1 MPIFHSPL
9 PENIQ
14 DHYGEFLL
22 GQTLKEINNDLL
34 EVWFNIN
41 YLPGVPDI
49 DLIIFEPDRGLYTAE
64 VKSLGIES
72 IEQYDLENLIVIG
85 KSDKSQH
92 PVKQARI
99 GQIKLRNYLNDY
111 HLKANR
117 IVKPPFIQTTVIWN
131 KISREQWNKKFSNP
145 QIMIQA
151 QAMLFADDLVS
162 NESLMRALKS
172 LWDYPLLGTVAPPHT
187 RKLHEGVSEFRIAIE
202 SSKLDKKYIS
212 EQKQEL
218 TKVSKTSKNVAE
230 NYVAGKQHFVLI
242 EGAPGTGKTTILREI
257 GLLHSAAGGAVLHIC
272 FNKVLAA
279 DQKYEYQILKTNKPV
294 YGFIDVFDE
303 FQFYKEYVGPLSG
316 LPPKSEIKERFI
328 EFLRK
333 KIENEKIYYDTI
345 LIDESQDLDTE
356 LFEMIEMVARPSASW
371 FISYGKGQEIFG
383 FKDQKEHPSQWLQ
396 KFFLKAERK
405 LLRRSFR
412 NSTRAFLLGQSFWEN
427 YPDLPKAINW
437 FAERFL
443 KDVNVEN
450 QLELEINLPSSNNDF
465 RIINLGYKDEYKSS
479 IKSLIIEQIESTRMA
494 NKGSDILL
502 VVSGK
507 SNKEEQDNYSS
518 YKIVLE
524 CLKELAI
531 DMRIDFQDLIPREDR
546 RNVPVSG
553 SIRIVRHQS
562 VRGLSASHVVIFDVD
577 HLESWCEDKN
587 KGEKGPLINYGYI
600 CFSRSKASTTIAK
613 NPDSDSDLVS
623 YMSKLIDAARVT
635 SINAADQNS

>member
-1 MPIFHSPL
+1 VPIFHSPL
-9 PENIQ
+9 PENVP

-22 GQTLKEINNDLL
+22 GQTMKEINNDLL
-34 EVWFNIN
+34 EIWFNLN

-49 DLIIFEPDRGLYTAE
+49 DLIIFEPNRGLYTAE
-64 VKSLGIES
+64 VKSLEIES
-72 IEQYDLENLIVIG
+72 IEQYDLENLIVKG

-92 PVKQARI
+92 PVKQARV
-99 GQIKLRNYLNDY
+99 GQIKLRNYLNEY

-117 IVKPPFIQTTVIWN
+117 IVKPPFIQTTIIWN
-131 KISREQWNKKFSNP
+131 KISRDQWNKKFSNP
-145 QIMIQA
+145 QIKIQA

-172 LWDYPLLGTVAPPHT
+172 LWEYPLLGTVAPPHT

-202 SSKLDKKYIS
+202 GSKLDKKYIS

-218 TKVSKTSKNVAE
+218 SKISKTSKNLAE
-230 NYVAGKQHFVLI
+230 NYVAGRQHFVLL
-242 EGAPGTGKTTILREI
+242 EGAPGTGKTTVLREI
-257 GLLHSAAGGAVLHIC
+257 GLMHSAAGGAVLHIC
-272 FNKVLAA
+272 FSKVLAA

-303 FQFYKEYVGPLSG
+303 WRFYKEYVGPLPG

-328 EFLRK
+328 DFISNK
-333 KIENEKIYYDTI
+333 TENEKIYYDTI
-345 LIDESQDLDTE
+345 LIDEAQDLDSE
-356 LFEMIEMVARPSASW
+356 IFEMIEMVARPSASW

-383 FKDQKEHPSQWLQ
+383 FKDKKEHPSQWLQ
-396 KFFLKAERK
+396 NFFKKAERK
-405 LLRRSFR
+405 LLKRSFR

-427 YPDLPKAINW
+427 FPDSDKAIVW

-443 KDVNVEN
+443 KDINTVN
-450 QLELEINLPSSNNDF
+450 QLEFELNLPTSNNDF
-465 RIINLGYKDEYKSS
+465 SVITLEQNKGYKLS
-479 IKSLIIEQIESTRMA
+479 IKSLLIEQIESSKLA
-494 NKGSDILL
+494 NKGSDLLL
-502 VVSGK
+502 VVSSP
-507 SNKEEQDNYSS
+507 SNKEEKEEYSS

-524 CLKELAI
+524 CLQELASEI
-531 DMRIDFQDLIPREDR
+531 RIDFQDLIPRDDR

-553 SIRIVRHQS
+553 SVRIVSHQN
-562 VRGLSASHVVIFDVD
+562 VRGLSASHVVVFDVN
-577 HLESWCEDKN
+577 HLESWCKDIT

-623 YMSKLIDAARVT
+623 YMSKLIDAAKLT
-635 SINAADQNS
+635 SIKSLEQN